1 MRQVHPSSCSLFF
14 TILSLSHPT
23 RSRSTFQHASR
34 SSLSFPRAM
43 TSNTDNASSEWTS
56 FDPKD
61 LGAGGTYSL
70 GISAIVPRPIALITS
85 LNSLDT
91 NDPVLNCAPFSYTGL
106 MSHDP
111 PLLSHGIVIQNG
123 KKKDTLRNIEDTK
136 QYVCH
141 MISEDW
147 LVQANAC
154 SQAVDASVSE
164 VDLAK
169 LSTLP
174 SKCIQVPR
182 IEQAK
187 LAMECILEST
197 KEVFNDDQ
205 KHTTTIVTGRI
216 VNYHIHESVL
226 KYKEGNPLKPLVDLE
241 SMSFCGRAGD
251 ITYWPAGEGKAVPMK
266 RP

>member
-1 MRQVHPSSCSLFF
+1 
-14 TILSLSHPT
+14 
-23 RSRSTFQHASR
+23 
-34 SSLSFPRAM
+34 M
-43 TSNTDNASSEWTS
+43 TSNADDASSEWSS

-61 LGAGGTYSL
+61 LGAGGTYGL
-70 GISAIVPRPIALITS
+70 GISAVVPRPIALITS

-91 NDPVLNCAPFSYTGL
+91 NDQVLNCAPFSYTGL

-123 KKKDTLRNIEDTK
+123 GKKDTLRNIEDTK

-147 LVQANAC
+147 LSQANAC

-164 VDLAK
+164 VDLAN

-174 SKCIQVPR
+174 SKYIQVPR

-187 LAMECILEST
+187 LAMECVLEST
-197 KEVFNDDQ
+197 KEVYNDDG

-216 VNYHIHESVL
+216 VNYHVHESVL
-226 KYKEGNPLKPLVDLE
+226 KFKDGNPKKPLVDLE
-241 SMSFCGRAGD
+241 SMNFCGRAGG
-251 ITYWPAGEGKAVPMK
+251 ITYWPTGEGKAVPMK